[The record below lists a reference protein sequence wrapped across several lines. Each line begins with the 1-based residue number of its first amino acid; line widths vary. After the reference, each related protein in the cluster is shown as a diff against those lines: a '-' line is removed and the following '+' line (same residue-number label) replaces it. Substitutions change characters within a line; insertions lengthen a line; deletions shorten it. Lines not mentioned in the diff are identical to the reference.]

1 MNLKIKTTEGQ
12 KVIKAESCGLFAIH
26 KRYSID
32 NTEKDWTVTFV
43 PNGYGVSSGFPTRQI
58 ARAFV
63 KEFKKFHVEKTRLVD
78 PSIQPTDFTDEEMQL
93 RRKCL
98 DMINHFKNGHK

>member
-1 MNLKIKTTEGQ
+1 MELKIMTTEGE
-12 KVIKAESCGLFAIH
+12 KVIEAESCGLFAIH
-26 KRYSID
+26 KRYSIG
-32 NTEKDWTVTFV
+32 NTWTVTFV
-43 PNGYGVSSGFPTRQI
+43 PNGYSVSSGFPTRQI

-63 KEFKKFHVEKTRLVD
+63 KEFKKFHIEKTRLVD

-93 RRKCL
+93 KRKCL